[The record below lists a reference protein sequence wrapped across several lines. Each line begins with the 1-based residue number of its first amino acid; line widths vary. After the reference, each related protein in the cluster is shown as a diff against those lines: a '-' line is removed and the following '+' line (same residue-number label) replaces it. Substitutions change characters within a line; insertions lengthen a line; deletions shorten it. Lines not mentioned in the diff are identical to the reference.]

1 MSPLSPGCT
10 SGTLGTE
17 DSQTCCKSVNLGIF
31 TASPVLQSEVS
42 THRVMGQVRGKHLPW
57 ATWPHHSPRLVCDE
71 LGKLGASTSST
82 TKALSHVPLS
92 PSGLLCLLSVKGLHS
107 FTL

>member
-10 SGTLGTE
+10 SRTLGTE

-42 THRVMGQVRGKHLPW
+42 THRVMGQVRLWEAPAMGNV
-57 ATWPHHSPRLVCDE
+57 ATPL
-71 LGKLGASTSST
+71 TS
-82 TKALSHVPLS
+82 A
-92 PSGLLCLLSVKGLHS
+92 GL
-107 FTL
+107 